1 MAFFKKNRCKK
12 NVFPMAGLLTIVLLL
27 ACYIWENVPLSYG
40 ESFDVLY
47 FVERYIQRHFG
58 HNETIDDGLFINMS
72 YDKAVADVD
81 LYDMKGLFTG
91 RVDITDRETMDRL
104 LSRLEEDDTY
114 RYIFLDVR
122 FEEGV
127 TTPYDSSL
135 FARIA
140 RMRDIVIATHR
151 DTKLASPL
159 LEPKAY
165 LSDFKT
171 TVTSTGFTRYQFLQ
185 SGRESVALKMYE
197 DLSGEDIS
205 QIWRLPFFKS
215 GKQLCHNSIFVRIP
229 EDFSE
234 NLVDVRDGNEDDGTD
249 CIYKQRY
256 FDCGPQIDE
265 DFPLDERAKGKI
277 VVIGDFVNDVAGT
290 YMGEQPNPYLAFLA
304 TESLLSGRHKV
315 GYGYVVLLAILF
327 FLIFCAILADYA
339 GAIIVYVVDFL
350 VKLIRILWS
359 KITGREVKTG
369 HSSLSK
375 FVWNFFGF
383 GIFTSLICVVVFLIF
398 KSTFSVFIPS
408 LMFSIV
414 ASIPRE
420 EKKNDEKVQLA

>member
-1 MAFFKKNRCKK
+1 
-12 NVFPMAGLLTIVLLL
+12 MAGLLTIVLLL

-249 CIYKQRY
+249 RIYKQRY

-327 FLIFCAILADYA
+327 FLIFWAILAD
-339 GAIIVYVVDFL
+339 L
-350 VKLIRILWS
+350 L
-359 KITGREVKTG
+359 EQ
-369 HSSLSK
+369 SLSML
-375 FVWNFFGF
+375 W
-383 GIFTSLICVVVFLIF
+383 
-398 KSTFSVFIPS
+398 TF
-408 LMFSIV
+408 
-414 ASIPRE
+414 
-420 EKKNDEKVQLA
+420 